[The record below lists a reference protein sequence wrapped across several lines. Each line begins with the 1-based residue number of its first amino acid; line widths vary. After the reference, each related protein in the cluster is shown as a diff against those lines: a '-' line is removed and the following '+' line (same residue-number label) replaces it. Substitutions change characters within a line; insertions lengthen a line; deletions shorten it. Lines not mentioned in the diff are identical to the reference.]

1 MSSSGM
7 GGSMGVGICPGMVN
21 VSDIS
26 SRKPLFLAFFSVC
39 TTVWQYGSLN
49 LPVVMQEAPLQ
60 FD

>member
-1 MSSSGM
+1 
-7 GGSMGVGICPGMVN
+7 MGVGICPGMVN